1 MEQQYNKITIKKST
15 IIFQYKEPAKNYFY
29 IILKGKV
36 TAYNVF
42 YENYDIHYKEG
53 DIIGLISSI
62 INEPYYSTIESTEDI
77 EVLKI
82 YVQDLPKVDNY
93 KLIDKISNYL
103 SSIFETWLSKYYTLV
118 IKNKV
123 DLYNK
128 EDILIMASIYKN
140 NNFIDASYKICIQY
154 LELCKNECNTEK
166 VEQFLKYLKPKKE
179 PELIAENTYKVKKGY
194 CLYTE
199 IYSSNHVYIIKSGRV
214 GIYNIINQKQTVRL
228 IYTEGYIING
238 YPPSLEYKPL
248 LTNAIAIEDS
258 VIEILKKEELISAA
272 NRNEELRIAL
282 ILVTAVKVNNVTLKI
297 KAVKEKELKN
307 KLIIALYS
315 IIKIETLFK
324 KQETIK
330 LPYKIKDII
339 DMIDLNNDINE
350 IYLEFENIKYV
361 ELDTFK
367 NIIVN
372 NTEYFLEEYENY
384 TR

>member
-1 MEQQYNKITIKKST
+1 MSVNITERFDKSS
-15 IIFQYKEPAKNYFY
+15 ILFNNGESPKDYFY
-29 IILKGKV
+29 IITKGRAV
-36 TAYNVF
+36 SYNSF
-42 YENYDIHYKEG
+42 YENYKISLKEG
-53 DIIGLISSI
+53 SIIGLISAI
-62 INEPYYSTIESTEDI
+62 IKEPYYVTTEALDDI

-82 YVQDLPKVDNY
+82 NINNIVQIKNKELVKRV
-93 KLIDKISNYL
+93 SNYL
-103 SSIFETWLSKYYTLV
+103 SYILETWLSKYYSLV

-140 NNFIDASYKICIQY
+140 NNFIDASYKICTQY
-154 LELCKNECNTEK
+154 IELCKNECNTEK

-179 PELIAENTYKVKKGY
+179 PELIEKNTYKVKKGY

-199 IYSSNHVYIIKSGRV
+199 IASSNHVYIIKSGRV

-228 IYTEGYIING
+228 IYPEGYIING

-248 LTNAIAIEDS
+248 QTTAIAIEDS

-272 NRNEELRIAL
+272 NKNEEMRIAL

-307 KLIIALYS
+307 KLIIILYS

-324 KQETIK
+324 KDETIK

-339 DMIDLNNDINE
+339 DMIDLDNDVKE
-350 IYLEFENIKYV
+350 IYAEFENIKYV

>member
-1 MEQQYNKITIKKST
+1 M
-15 IIFQYKEPAKNYFY
+15 
-29 IILKGKV
+29 
-36 TAYNVF
+36 
-42 YENYDIHYKEG
+42 
-53 DIIGLISSI
+53 
-62 INEPYYSTIESTEDI
+62 
-77 EVLKI
+77 
-82 YVQDLPKVDNY
+82 
-93 KLIDKISNYL
+93 
-103 SSIFETWLSKYYTLV
+103 
-118 IKNKV
+118 
-123 DLYNK
+123 
-128 EDILIMASIYKN
+128 
-140 NNFIDASYKICIQY
+140 
-154 LELCKNECNTEK
+154 
-166 VEQFLKYLKPKKE
+166 
-179 PELIAENTYKVKKGY
+179 
-194 CLYTE
+194 
-199 IYSSNHVYIIKSGRV
+199 
-214 GIYNIINQKQTVRL
+214 
-228 IYTEGYIING
+228 
-238 YPPSLEYKPL
+238 
-248 LTNAIAIEDS
+248 
-258 VIEILKKEELISAA
+258 
-272 NRNEELRIAL
+272 RIAL

>member
-1 MEQQYNKITIKKST
+1 MSYNITEKFDKSS
-15 IIFQYKEPAKNYFY
+15 ILFNDGESPKDYFY
-29 IILKGKV
+29 IITKGKAV
-36 TAYNVF
+36 SYNSF
-42 YENYDIHYKEG
+42 YENYKISLKEG
-53 DIIGLISSI
+53 SIIGLISAI
-62 INEPYYSTIESTEDI
+62 IKEPYYVTTEALEDI

-82 YVQDLPKVDNY
+82 NVN
-93 KLIDKISNYL
+93 KIVHITNKELVNRVSNYL
-103 SSIFETWLSKYYTLV
+103 SYILETWLSKYYTLV

-228 IYTEGYIING
+228 IYPEGYIING

-248 LTNAIAIEDS
+248 LTTAIAIEDS

>member
-1 MEQQYNKITIKKST
+1 MSINITERFDKSS
-15 IIFQYKEPAKNYFY
+15 ILFNNGESPKDYFY
-29 IILKGKV
+29 IITKGRAV
-36 TAYNVF
+36 SYNSF
-42 YENYDIHYKEG
+42 YENYKISLKEG
-53 DIIGLISSI
+53 SIIGLISAI
-62 INEPYYSTIESTEDI
+62 IKEPYYVTTEALDDI

-82 YVQDLPKVDNY
+82 NVNNIVHITNKELVNRV
-93 KLIDKISNYL
+93 SNYL
-103 SSIFETWLSKYYTLV
+103 SYILETWLSKYYSLV

-140 NNFIDASYKICIQY
+140 NKFIDASYKICIQY
-154 LELCKNECNTEK
+154 IELCKDECNTEK
-166 VEQFLKYLKPKKE
+166 VEQFLKYLKPKKK
-179 PELIAENTYKVKKGY
+179 PQLITENTYKIKKGY

-199 IYSSNHVYIIKSGRV
+199 ISSSNYVYIIKSGRV

-228 IYTEGYIING
+228 IYPEGYIING

-248 LTNAIAIEDS
+248 LTTAIAIEDS
-258 VIEILKKEELISAA
+258 VIEILKKEELINAA
-272 NRNEELRIAL
+272 NKNEELRVAL

-307 KLIIALYS
+307 KLIIILYS

-324 KQETIK
+324 KEKIIK

-339 DMIDLNNDINE
+339 DMIDLDNDIKE
-350 IYLEFENIKYV
+350 ICSEFENIKYV
-361 ELDTFK
+361 ELDTFN